1 MQFTKNYS
9 EKKPINLITMSMNL
23 FKICYLGFV
32 KFYADFVYIKAILS
46 LHDISSVEQW
56 TEMVQFYL
64 WKGISWMIVYD
75 SVAIP
80 TTFISYLL
88 FVQFINWCL
97 FHCREIVWSFLD
109 CDFIVFVSFSLA
121 IYKMLNI
128 YNFRINVEWM
138 IFLMNIFGV

>member
-1 MQFTKNYS
+1 
-9 EKKPINLITMSMNL
+9 
-23 FKICYLGFV
+23 
-32 KFYADFVYIKAILS
+32 
-46 LHDISSVEQW
+46 
-56 TEMVQFYL
+56 
-64 WKGISWMIVYD
+64 MIVYD

-97 FHCREIVWSFLD
+97 FHCREIIWSFLD

-128 YNFRINVEWM
+128 YNLRINVEWM

>member
-1 MQFTKNYS
+1 
-9 EKKPINLITMSMNL
+9 MSMNL
-23 FKICYLGFV
+23 LKICDLGFV

-46 LHDISSVEQW
+46 LHNISSIEQW

-97 FHCREIVWSFLD
+97 FHCREIVWSYLD

-128 YNFRINVEWM
+128 KNVCWMNDFSHEHFWGVKLRI
-138 IFLMNIFGV
+138 LATTT